1 MTTLAQEIARF
12 VAGLEISQ
20 VPQDV
25 VEKLRG
31 CVLNGFGIAMGS
43 YQTPYHG
50 VAAQAAIAMDGEQAN
65 GATLLLSG
73 KKTSVGGAAI
83 ANGALFHG
91 RGQEDTCGTVHL
103 GAVVIPLLTAM
114 TEARNYPLERFLP
127 SLLAGY
133 EVAGLFDKEYGVKT
147 APAGLRAS
155 PLYGTLGAAAAAGKM
170 MGLNEDQLAAALANA
185 ASFTGGILQSFTDG
199 TDEWRYQV
207 GVAARN
213 GLTAAE
219 LAKAGSVSA
228 MGALEGKAGFVRA
241 YARVAPEPAKLLDRL
256 GKEWSALR
264 VTYKPFPVCAFN
276 QTPVTAGLALREKLG
291 GQGIRAVRVRMNPYE
306 TGYAGM
312 TEKGPFTTISGT
324 LMSIPFCI
332 AVTILH
338 GAPDMR
344 RMTTYDDPAINGLVE
359 KIALVSDEAVPN
371 LSAVI
376 EVDTADGKTI
386 THEQRMTFK
395 DYAYDWNGVSQLM
408 RRIGAQEGIAPE
420 IYDRLEAFARGLP
433 PGGSGVG
440 GIKAVVDLFTQ
451 LPRVRDAA

>member
-1 MTTLAQEIARF
+1 MTSLAQDIARF
-12 VAGLEISQ
+12 VAALDIDR
-20 VPQDV
+20 VPPEV

-31 CVLNGFGIAMGS
+31 CILNGFGVAMGS
-43 YQTPYHG
+43 YQTPYHN
-50 VAAQAAIAMDGEQAN
+50 VASTAVLATDGEMPN

-73 KKTSVGGAAI
+73 RKTSIGGAAL
-83 ANGALFHG
+83 ANAALFHG
-91 RGQEDTCGTVHL
+91 RCQEDTCGTVHL
-103 GAVVIPLLTAM
+103 GAVVIPMLTAM
-114 TEARNYPLERFLP
+114 AEARNYPMSRFLP
-127 SLLAGY
+127 ALLAGY

-170 MGLNEDQLAAALANA
+170 MGLNEQQLTSAIANA

-207 GVAARN
+207 GIAGRN

-228 MGALEGKAGFVRA
+228 VGALEGKAGFVRA
-241 YARVAPEPAKLLDRL
+241 YARVEPEPAKLMERL
-256 GKEWSALR
+256 GKDWSALR
-264 VTYKPFPVCAFN
+264 VTFKPFPVCAFN
-276 QTPVTAGLALREKLG
+276 QTPVTAGLLLRDKIG
-291 GQGIRAVRVRMNPYE
+291 AQAIKAVRVRMNPYE

-312 TEKGPFTTISGT
+312 TETGPFTTISGT

-332 AVTILH
+332 AVTMVY

-344 RMTTYDDPAINGLVE
+344 RMTTYDDPKINALVD
-359 KIALVSDEAVPN
+359 KITLVSDADVPN

-376 EVDTADGKTI
+376 EVDTADGQTI
-386 THEQRMTFK
+386 RHEQRMTFN

-408 RRIGAQEGIAPE
+408 RRIGKEEGISPTV
-420 IYDRLEAFARGLP
+420 YDRLESFVRDIP
-433 PGGSGVG
+433 NGS
-440 GIKAVVDLFTQ
+440 IKTVIDLFTQ

>member
-1 MTTLAQEIARF
+1 MTSLAQDIARF
-12 VAGLEISQ
+12 VADLDIDR
-20 VPQDV
+20 VPPEV

-31 CVLNGFGIAMGS
+31 CILNGYGVAMGS
-43 YQTPYHG
+43 YQTPYHD
-50 VAAQAAIAMDGEQAN
+50 VATNAVLATDGENPN

-73 KKTSVGGAAI
+73 RKTSIGGAAL
-83 ANGALFHG
+83 ANAALFHG
-91 RGQEDTCGTVHL
+91 RCQEDTCGTVHL
-103 GAVVIPLLTAM
+103 GAVVIPMLTAM
-114 TEARNYPLERFLP
+114 IEARNYPVARFLP
-127 SLLAGY
+127 ALLAGY

-170 MGLNEDQLAAALANA
+170 MGLNEEQLTAAIANA

-228 MGALEGKAGFVRA
+228 VHALEGKAGFVRA
-241 YARVAPEPAKLLDRL
+241 YARVDAEPAKLVERL
-256 GKEWSALR
+256 GKDWSALR
-264 VTYKPFPVCAFN
+264 VTFKPFPVCAFN
-276 QTPVTAGLALREKLG
+276 QTPVTAGLALRDKIG
-291 GQGIRAVRVRMNPYE
+291 TQPIKAVRVRMNPYE
-306 TGYAGM
+306 AGYAGM
-312 TEKGPFTTISGT
+312 DETGPFTTISGT

-344 RMTTYDDPAINGLVE
+344 RMTTYDDPTINGLVE
-359 KIALVSDEAVPN
+359 KISLVADDKVQN
-371 LSAVI
+371 LCAAI
-376 EVDTADGKTI
+376 EVDLADGTTI
-386 THEQRMTFK
+386 RHEQRMTFN

-408 RRIGAQEGIAPE
+408 RRIGKEEGIASSV
-420 IYDRLEAFARGLP
+420 YDRLEAFVRGLP
-433 PGGSGVG
+433 NGS
-440 GIKAVVDLFTQ
+440 IKTVIDLFAQ